1 MVINNYDI
9 NLESLAI
16 HWVGNKTNDDSILL
30 SKSLTILSEDISSVL
45 LKYFLSSF
53 KQDESYRFIHN
64 SAIELNEVYTY
75 VSKIFENP
83 QNLHV
88 QSVHLANYLYELS
101 LHPNI
106 KSGEFYVAYFS
117 NCEVDNVITDAIGIF
132 KSENKNTFLEIQ
144 PDGNEF
150 NVKSKIGI
158 NINKLDKGCLIYNVN
173 KDHGYVLSVVDNTNR
188 GQDAKYW
195 IDDFLHIEQCQDE
208 YYNTRNLIDI
218 CKNYMVKR
226 LPNEFD
232 ITKADQAELLNKSAQ
247 YFKQNESFNLDE
259 FTHEVIAQPE
269 VIDSFK
275 AYKQSYEEDH
285 EIKVAEEFSISSSA
299 VKKQSRNF
307 KSVIKLDKNFH
318 IYVHGNNQYI
328 KRGYD
333 ENTGMYYYQL
343 FFKEEI

>member
-1 MVINNYDI
+1 
-9 NLESLAI
+9 
-16 HWVGNKTNDDSILL
+16 
-30 SKSLTILSEDISSVL
+30 
-45 LKYFLSSF
+45 
-53 KQDESYRFIHN
+53 
-64 SAIELNEVYTY
+64 
-75 VSKIFENP
+75 
-83 QNLHV
+83 
-88 QSVHLANYLYELS
+88 
-101 LHPNI
+101 
-106 KSGEFYVAYFS
+106 
-117 NCEVDNVITDAIGIF
+117 
-132 KSENKNTFLEIQ
+132 
-144 PDGNEF
+144 
-150 NVKSKIGI
+150 
-158 NINKLDKGCLIYNVN
+158 
-173 KDHGYVLSVVDNTNR
+173 
-188 GQDAKYW
+188 
-195 IDDFLHIEQCQDE
+195 
-208 YYNTRNLIDI
+208 
-218 CKNYMVKR
+218 MVKR